1 MQLVTVIFL
10 LAIVFALYTLAGYP
24 VVLAVLAR
32 LRSRE
37 IKRQFR
43 PRTVTVM
50 LPVRNGEQ
58 WIAAKLDTIL
68 ALDYP
73 QELIDTLVVSDEST
87 DGTDEIVR
95 RYAAANR
102 VRLIRVPRG
111 GKAAALNAGL
121 EQATGEILFFTDVR
135 QRLAPDSLRQLV
147 AAFGDPEVG
156 AVSGELI
163 ILAGERRESADVGL
177 YWKYEKW
184 IRRTMS
190 RIDSF
195 HGVTGSIYAL
205 RRDLA
210 APIPPGTLNDDMYL
224 PLRAFLKGYR
234 IVFESRAVAEDFPTL
249 LDAEFRRKVRTLA
262 GVFQIIGDLPELVS
276 PRNRM
281 WFHFM
286 SHKVF
291 RLFLPYALIAA
302 VVSSWFLPAPFGL
315 MAMAA
320 EAAVFMLAAFDPVLP
335 SGSLLRRV
343 SSPARTFIVMM
354 AATVCAAAILFVPPA
369 RLWGETKVAE
379 AKRGR
384 AA

>member
-1 MQLVTVIFL
+1 MALLIFVT
-10 LAIVFALYTLAGYP
+10 AIAFAVYTLVGYP
-24 VVLAVLAR
+24 ILLVLLAR
-32 LRSRE
+32 LRGRD
-37 IKRQFR
+37 IRGQLT
-43 PRTVTVM
+43 PRTVSVL
-50 LPVRNGEQ
+50 LPVRNGER

-68 ALDYP
+68 GLDYP
-73 QELIDTLVVSDEST
+73 QELIDTIVISDAST

-95 RYAAANR
+95 DYATRHR
-102 VRLIRVPRG
+102 VRLLRVPWG
-111 GKAAALNAGL
+111 GKAAALSAGL

-135 QRLAPDSLRQLV
+135 QRLAPDSLRHLV

-156 AVSGELI
+156 AVSGELM
-163 ILAGERRESADVGL
+163 ILAGDHHESADVGL

-205 RRDLA
+205 RRNLA

-224 PLRAFLKGYR
+224 PLRAFLKGHR
-234 IVFESRAVAEDFPTL
+234 IAFESRAIAEDFPTL

-262 GVFQIIGDLPELVS
+262 GVYQIIGELPELVS

-302 VVSSWFLPAPFGL
+302 IVSSWFLPQPLGL

-320 EAAVFMLAAFDPVLP
+320 EAAVFLMAAFDRVLP
-335 SGSLLRRV
+335 KGSLLKRV

-354 AATVCAAAILFVPPA
+354 AATVCAAAILFVPPEK
-369 RLWGETKVAE
+369 LWGETKVVE
-379 AKRGR
+379 AKRGQ
-384 AA
+384 AV